1 MQGSKSP
8 SWLVHLQ
15 QSTLLFALLYIGSKK
30 NSDCGIFLSKSAASP
45 ISFRVKLLQY
55 KQKYSCLTT
64 THPKLLDHLQAIRKQ
79 QFGIQAYF
87 NPNRKN
93 IFQMF
98 PPSLKMEDGINFFK
112 YGRQPW
118 VFKNEEDSKLFRNGR
133 GPPFKKWKMISNLIK
148 VEDDLNFF
156 SGKWKMIPPFPPNPR
171 DTYRKQTCLN
181 F

>member
-1 MQGSKSP
+1 MWGRALNGSA
-8 SWLVHLQ
+8 W
-15 QSTLLFALLYIGSKK
+15 SKLK
-30 NSDCGIFLSKSAASP
+30 TK
-45 ISFRVKLLQY
+45 ISLH
-55 KQKYSCLTT
+55 TT

-156 SGKWKMIPPFPPNPR
+156 SGKWKMIPPFPPQPQR
-171 DTYRKQTCLN
+171 HLQETDLFKFLMLRSSV
-181 F
+181 